1 MNDDFQASSASL
13 NDLYAD
19 VGVSSLRVSSSSLD
33 KGKSAEYCR
42 LGGAGN
48 ARNSV
53 HFGRAAA
60 MTAVTVAVAEISGW
74 EWLRSVGE
82 ARLCNRTAHHVA
94 IRHLSNGP
102 PLTLPPCGEARFHG
116 QDLGIYDCVPWLEAR
131 LVLAEPIPAPPS
143 HRGFR
148 LMRLTAVLLILTL
161 LSASLLTYIEIVR
174 GKTTEAPWASTGLVG
189 LAALLSLGL
198 LIETAVFGYLSLAVE
213 TTLNLVMR
221 SFTVLVILL
230 LSVAVPS
237 VLIFLAWDSA
247 KLQTDTNSNSIT
259 LLFVQVLVVLLAA
272 LAPAGLYFLFSR
284 QRLDTLRADFLR
296 EVLQLDPNLNTLDE
310 ADTKYGR
317 LLDEV
322 YGAPSSN
329 GLRFSLGVPLILCT
343 LLLAL
348 GWTLVVLP
356 ASRNYIAD
364 DIFNLLSSTQ
374 GQAQLFGFFG
384 AYYFAL
390 NMAFRRYL
398 RADLTTKAY
407 SQISVRIIGTVL
419 LVLAVS
425 AIPPFAG
432 AKPDSTT
439 AHVLEVLAFVVGM
452 VPDTGLALISDF
464 LKRRKLFAGTSLQQ
478 QHPVTVL
485 EGVSLYDSSRLF
497 EEGIESVESLAHANL
512 IELILRTR
520 IPASRL
526 VDLFDQ
532 AVLYLHLCQ
541 GTQPPEPA
549 RSRLREFGIRTA
561 TDFERADRAAA
572 ARGKSEALNRILGA
586 NTYDTDP
593 GHQGVPILQV
603 MSDAW
608 HDDEWM
614 PFLREWRRCL
624 EDRFETL
631 TSPGGL
637 RPARPHAADQ
647 LAAKLAT

>member
-1 MNDDFQASSASL
+1 MSIL
-13 NDLYAD
+13 CRYAD
-19 VGVSSLRVSSSSLD
+19 GGNWTVSSSSLD
-33 KGKSAEYCR
+33 KGKCAEYCR
-42 LGGAGN
+42 LGSAGH
-48 ARNSV
+48 AHDSV
-53 HFGRAAA
+53 HFGSAAA
-60 MTAVTVAVAEISGW
+60 MTAVTVAVTEISGW
-74 EWLRSVGE
+74 DWLSSAVE

-102 PLTLPPCGEARFHG
+102 PLTLPPCGEARFHS
-116 QDLGIYDCVPWLEAR
+116 QDLGTYDCVPWLEAR
-131 LVLAEPIPAPPS
+131 LVVAEPIPAPPS
-143 HRGFR
+143 HRGIR
-148 LMRLTAVLLILTL
+148 LVRFTAVLLILTL
-161 LSASLLTYIEIVR
+161 LSASFLTYVETVR
-174 GKTTEAPWASTGLVG
+174 GRTAEAPWASPALVG
-189 LAALLSLGL
+189 IATLLSLGL
-198 LIETAVFGYLSLAVE
+198 LIETAVFGYLTRAVD
-213 TTLNLVMR
+213 TALNVLMR

-230 LSVAVPS
+230 LGVGVPC
-237 VLIFLAWDSA
+237 VLIIAAWDSA
-247 KLQTDTNSNSIT
+247 KLQTDTNYNAT
-259 LLFVQVLVVLLAA
+259 TMLFVQVLVVLLAA
-272 LAPAGLYFLFSR
+272 VAPAGLYFLFSR
-284 QRLDTLRADFLR
+284 QRLDSLRDDFLR
-296 EVLQLDPNLNTLDE
+296 EVLQLDPNLSTLDE

-322 YGAPSSN
+322 YGDPSSN

-356 ASRNYIAD
+356 VSRNYIGD
-364 DIFNLLSSTQ
+364 EVFNLLSSTQ
-374 GQAQLFGFFG
+374 AQAQLFGFFG

-419 LVLAVS
+419 LVLVVS

-432 AKPDSTT
+432 AKPDTTT

-464 LKRRKLFAGTSLQQ
+464 LKRRKLFVGTSLQQ

-485 EGVSLYDSSRLF
+485 EGVSLYDSARLF
-497 EEGIESVESLAHANL
+497 EEGVESVESLAYANL

-541 GTQPPEPA
+541 GPQPPEPA
-549 RSRLREFGIRTA
+549 RSRLRQFGIRTA
-561 TDFERADRAAA
+561 TDFERADRAAT
-572 ARGKSEALNRILGA
+572 ARGKSGPLNRILGA
-586 NTYDTDP
+586 HTYDDHP
-593 GHQGVPILQV
+593 GNQPVPILQV

-631 TSPGGL
+631 TSPAGL
-637 RPARPHAADQ
+637 RPARHHVVD
-647 LAAKLAT
+647 K

>member
-1 MNDDFQASSASL
+1 
-13 NDLYAD
+13 
-19 VGVSSLRVSSSSLD
+19 
-33 KGKSAEYCR
+33 
-42 LGGAGN
+42 
-48 ARNSV
+48 
-53 HFGRAAA
+53 
-60 MTAVTVAVAEISGW
+60 MTAVTVAVAVAEISGW
-74 EWLRSVGE
+74 DWLRSVGE
-82 ARLCNRTAHHVA
+82 ARLCNRTGHHVA

-102 PLTLPPCGEARFHG
+102 PLTLPPCGEARLRS
-116 QDLGIYDCVPWLEAR
+116 QDLRTYDCVPWLQAR

-143 HRGFR
+143 NRGIKLISF
-148 LMRLTAVLLILTL
+148 TAVLLILTL
-161 LSASLLTYIEIVR
+161 LSASLLTYVEAVWGR
-174 GKTTEAPWASTGLVG
+174 YVAAPWASTALVG
-189 LAALLSLGL
+189 VASLLDLGL
-198 LIETAVFGYLSLAVE
+198 LIEIAVFGYLSRAGE
-213 TTLNLVMR
+213 TTLNLMMR
-221 SFTVLVILL
+221 SFTVLVILFL
-230 LSVAVPS
+230 GVAIPFF
-237 VLIFLAWDSA
+237 LITLAWDSG
-247 KLQTDTNSNSIT
+247 KLLTDTNFNSIT
-259 LLFVQVLVVLLAA
+259 LLVVQVLVVLLAA
-272 LAPAGLYFLFSR
+272 VAPAGLYFLFSR
-284 QRLDTLRADFLR
+284 QRLDSLRADFLR
-296 EVLQLDPNLNTLDE
+296 EVLQLDPNLSTLDE

-356 ASRNYIAD
+356 VSRSYIAD
-364 DIFNLLSSTQ
+364 DVFNLLSSTQ

-432 AKPDSTT
+432 AKADSTS
-439 AHVLEVLAFVVGM
+439 AHVLDVLAFVVGM

-464 LKRRKLFAGTSLQQ
+464 LKRRKLFWGTSLQQ
-478 QHPVTVL
+478 QHPVTEL
-485 EGVSLYDSSRLF
+485 EGVSLYDSARLL
-497 EEGIESVESLAHANL
+497 EEGIESVESLATANL
-512 IELILRTR
+512 IELTLRTR

-532 AVLYLHLCQ
+532 AVLYLHLCL
-541 GTQPPEPA
+541 GSEPPEPA
-549 RSRLREFGIRTA
+549 RSHLREFGIRTA

-572 ARGKSEALNRILGA
+572 ARGKSDALYRILGA
-586 NTYDTDP
+586 KTYDENPD
-593 GHQGVPILQV
+593 HQTVPLLQV

-631 TSPGGL
+631 TSPAGL
-637 RPARPHAADQ
+637 RPARPRTADK
-647 LAAKLAT
+647 LAANAGQIAT